1 MTHRTAE
8 PQIVAMPDIILYPR
22 DTVMRALE
30 VMHRYGVHLLPV
42 VDERHGEVLGH
53 VSEEEL
59 HRIWSTLP
67 LARMSEIL
75 TARAA
80 IASEGIAEERPSR
93 LVFVPGGQG
102 SRSSWV
108 H

>member
-1 MTHRTAE
+1 MTRRAVE
-8 PQIVAMPDIILYPR
+8 PQVVAMPDIILYPR

-42 VDERHGEVLGH
+42 VDERHGEILGH
-53 VSEEEL
+53 VTEEEL

-67 LARMSEIL
+67 LARMTEIL
-75 TARAA
+75 TARATL
-80 IASEGIAEERPSR
+80 ASEGSAAERPR
-93 LVFVPGGQG
+93 VVLVPGGQG
-102 SRSSWV
+102 VRSTWL

>member
-1 MTHRTAE
+1 MARHTVE
-8 PQIVAMPDIILYPR
+8 PQVVAIPDIILYPR

-30 VMHRYGVHLLPV
+30 VMHRYSVHLLPV

-53 VSEEEL
+53 VTEEEL

-67 LARMSEIL
+67 LARLSEIL
-75 TARAA
+75 TARAN
-80 IASEGIAEERPSR
+80 ITSEGIAGERPR
-93 LVFVPGGQG
+93 IVLVPGGQG
-102 SRSSWV
+102 SRSSWL

>member
-1 MTHRTAE
+1 MSRRTVE
-8 PQIVAMPDIILYPR
+8 TQIVEMPDIILYPR

-67 LARMSEIL
+67 LARMTEIL
-75 TARAA
+75 TARATL
-80 IASEGIAEERPSR
+80 ASEGSAGDRPR
-93 LVFVPGGQG
+93 VVLVPGGHG
-102 SRSSWV
+102 VRSTWL

>member
-1 MTHRTAE
+1 MSRRTVE
-8 PQIVAMPDIILYPR
+8 TQTVSMPDIILYPR
-22 DTVMRALE
+22 DTVIRALE

-80 IASEGIAEERPSR
+80 LATEGIAGERPSR

-102 SRSSWV
+102 SRSSWL